1 MKMRAVRNAIVF
13 FAISAFTIGSVGIYN
28 YHGEHIYNSAIETA
42 NKCQSYYEK
51 NGKMPNLLLDDGM
64 KMFYNSDYVLI
75 VDDKDGN
82 KASVVKAYKKDAAG
96 DEKSVFSFMDLFDET
111 KDIENVVFVDYDGNK
126 KELKR

>member
-1 MKMRAVRNAIVF
+1 MGAVKNAIAFFIIFVF
-13 FAISAFTIGSVGIYN
+13 AIGSVGVYN
-28 YHGEHIYNSAIETA
+28 YHGEHIYDSAIETA

-64 KMFYNSDYVLI
+64 KMFYDSDYVLI
-75 VDDKDGN
+75 IDN

-96 DEKSVFSFMDLFDET
+96 DEESVFSFMDLFDET